1 MVLRLRLASQTVYVA
16 TVFTPRPGL
25 LYVIGALSTELKR
38 GHDTAG
44 KKKKPLEKTRLLVI
58 IL

>member
-16 TVFTPRPGL
+16 TVFKPRPGL

-38 GHDTAG
+38 GHGATAG

-58 IL
+58 